1 MSFSKEDPS
10 VFVVG
15 TESGLVLKC
24 STQST
29 ELPLD
34 KGTNFRVKL
43 FELNKIL
50 NKIYFNIQINLYFCI
65 IYTVFSVQRHVLK
78 LFNENDMKV
87 KQ

>member
-43 FELNKIL
+43 LE
-50 NKIYFNIQINLYFCI
+50 
-65 IYTVFSVQRHVLK
+65 
-78 LFNENDMKV
+78 
-87 KQ
+87 